1 MDFHDFEELEMESD
15 SELYGKKD
23 DDVFV
28 VSREDNGEGEGG
40 DEGEGDDNGGGE
52 GGSEEHENREINQ
65 KSQEKD
71 SCSDNEGEFHDI
83 CDEFDE
89 KNKNKYDG
97 PSKDLFVEL
106 REIELLINTSTVDEV
121 IFKKYCIQVIDK
133 HTKSWV
139 MEGVVVGY
147 DLVGQSYDPDIILK
161 FEDGR
166 TFYNE
171 NFGYLLRFY
180 I

>member
-1 MDFHDFEELEMESD
+1 MDFHDFEELEIESD
-15 SELYGKKD
+15 SELYDKKD
-23 DDVFV
+23 VDVFV
-28 VSREDNGEGEGG
+28 VNREGG
-40 DEGEGDDNGGGE
+40 DGDGDGDGDEGDCHQC
-52 GGSEEHENREINQ
+52 EEREEREEREINQ

-71 SCSDNEGEFHDI
+71 SCSDNGSEFHDI

-89 KNKNKYDG
+89 KNRTKHDG
-97 PSKDLFVEL
+97 HNKDLFVEL

-121 IFKKYCIQVIDK
+121 IFKKYCTQIIDK
-133 HTKSWV
+133 HTRAWV